1 MNNKQILHLKLNG
14 CAVILLLI
22 VSLIPRMGLCQL
34 PPIQLD
40 RPDQTECPFIVPKNY
55 IQLETGFLIQKL
67 NDGSRYYTFPSTLW
81 KYGVND
87 RFELRMIT
95 ELVTLKS
102 KGGSVTGLNP
112 ITLGFKANLL
122 AEKGILPLTSF
133 IGHITTSKWGSSGLH
148 TSTIAPSFRFV
159 MQHTLSEKVSLSYNL
174 GAKWNGEDPE
184 PIYLYTLTSGI
195 SLTEKLGCYIELF
208 GFAPEKEMAEHS
220 VDAGFTWLV
229 NNDLMLDISA
239 CAGINRN
246 APENYV
252 ALGISYRFPLKK
264 K

>member
-1 MNNKQILHLKLNG
+1 MSTTIFQRPEMTGILG
-14 CAVILLLI
+14 LLLFI
-22 VSLIPRMGLCQL
+22 GCLLPGTGRCQL

-55 IQLETGFLIQKL
+55 LQLENGFLMQRLK
-67 NDGSRYYTFPSTLW
+67 DGSRYFTYPSTLW
-81 KYGVND
+81 KYGINE

-102 KGGSVTGLNP
+102 SGGSLTGLNP

-122 AEKGILPLTSF
+122 TEKGIIPRTSF
-133 IGHITTSKWGSSGLH
+133 IGHITTSKWGSRDLR
-148 TSTIAPSFRFV
+148 TNTIAPSFRFV

-184 PIYLYTLTSGI
+184 PVYLYTLTSGI
-195 SLTEKLGCYIELF
+195 SLTEKLGLYVELF

-220 VDAGFTWLV
+220 FDGGFTYLV

-239 CAGINRN
+239 CTGITRN
-246 APENYV
+246 APVNYY
-252 ALGISYRFPLKK
+252 ALGLSYRFPFKK
-264 K
+264 Q